1 MPVIDFEILFHQL
14 NGSESSGFPAIA
26 SPVHYSPGG
35 IAYLRKPG
43 VALLARPNF
52 NMGGLAGFLEGF
64 DPSLHFTEYL
74 DDPTRLPDGAQ
85 LCKVAGQV
93 CYMSFGRK
101 RTFNEHAERYF
112 NNLKSSGHGSVFEH
126 ATFSLLLYGISRSVT
141 HELIRH
147 RAGFGYCLTGDTL
160 IYSTHQIG
168 GKPDGVRKRR
178 LDELYAMTQT
188 PHGRSR
194 IKLLRLRCLD
204 ETTNTFV
211 AGRVKRIICSGL
223 KPVFTVKLTDG
234 KSITTTKEHRFL
246 TKDGWMTLE
255 DAVGG
260 LEITAN
266 GTVAY
271 GKQNVEL
278 MVNGRPIYQDAE
290 WLSEQ
295 YLTKGLSQAAIAEL
309 ADASPHAIRAWIR
322 KHGLQK
328 PAGSWTVG
336 KTPWNKG
343 LHYQSR
349 PRTDTERAAVR
360 ERMKGANNHRWRGG
374 TTKRAVALRRNVEP
388 LRPSIYARDNYC
400 CRLCGKQGGRLS
412 IHHILP
418 IWARPDLVYAP
429 DNMVTLCRAC
439 HFKVNNH
446 EEDYFEAFGRT
457 VEELRGATPPMA
469 RPRKPWLIPKP
480 MRIVSITYAGEQMTY
495 DIEMEEPHHNF
506 IANGILT
513 HNSQL
518 SQRYVSGRMLRFVE
532 RPEYQDDEDL
542 HNQFLQRIERAASE
556 YASLTNRLL
565 EMQQAGVSILSA
577 EARTDLRK
585 KVQQTARSVLPNETE
600 APIVVTGNARAWRHV
615 IEMRASPHA
624 ETEIRE
630 LALRIFLCLRLTD
643 PVLFGDYTIEELPD
657 GTYSVKTEYEKV

>member
-74 DDPTRLPDGAQ
+74 DDPTSLPDGAQ

-141 HELIRH
+141 HEMVRH
-147 RAGFGYCLTGDTL
+147 RAGFG
-160 IYSTHQIG
+160 
-168 GKPDGVRKRR
+168 
-178 LDELYAMTQT
+178 
-188 PHGRSR
+188 
-194 IKLLRLRCLD
+194 
-204 ETTNTFV
+204 F
-211 AGRVKRIICSGL
+211 
-223 KPVFTVKLTDG
+223 
-234 KSITTTKEHRFL
+234 
-246 TKDGWMTLE
+246 
-255 DAVGG
+255 
-260 LEITAN
+260 
-266 GTVAY
+266 
-271 GKQNVEL
+271 
-278 MVNGRPIYQDAE
+278 
-290 WLSEQ
+290 
-295 YLTKGLSQAAIAEL
+295 
-309 ADASPHAIRAWIR
+309 
-322 KHGLQK
+322 
-328 PAGSWTVG
+328 
-336 KTPWNKG
+336 
-343 LHYQSR
+343 
-349 PRTDTERAAVR
+349 
-360 ERMKGANNHRWRGG
+360 
-374 TTKRAVALRRNVEP
+374 
-388 LRPSIYARDNYC
+388 
-400 CRLCGKQGGRLS
+400 
-412 IHHILP
+412 
-418 IWARPDLVYAP
+418 
-429 DNMVTLCRAC
+429 
-439 HFKVNNH
+439 
-446 EEDYFEAFGRT
+446 
-457 VEELRGATPPMA
+457 
-469 RPRKPWLIPKP
+469 
-480 MRIVSITYAGEQMTY
+480 
-495 DIEMEEPHHNF
+495 
-506 IANGILT
+506 
-513 HNSQL
+513 SQL

-542 HNQFLQRIERAASE
+542 HSQFLQRIERAASE

-615 IEMRASPHA
+615 IEMRASAHA

-643 PVLFGDYTIEELPD
+643 PVLFGDYTIEQLAD
-657 GTYSVKTEYEKV
+657 GTYTVKTEFEKV

>member
-74 DDPTRLPDGAQ
+74 DDPTSLPDGAQ

-141 HELIRH
+141 HEMVRH
-147 RAGFGYCLTGDTL
+147 RAGFG
-160 IYSTHQIG
+160 
-168 GKPDGVRKRR
+168 
-178 LDELYAMTQT
+178 
-188 PHGRSR
+188 
-194 IKLLRLRCLD
+194 
-204 ETTNTFV
+204 F
-211 AGRVKRIICSGL
+211 
-223 KPVFTVKLTDG
+223 
-234 KSITTTKEHRFL
+234 
-246 TKDGWMTLE
+246 
-255 DAVGG
+255 
-260 LEITAN
+260 
-266 GTVAY
+266 
-271 GKQNVEL
+271 
-278 MVNGRPIYQDAE
+278 
-290 WLSEQ
+290 
-295 YLTKGLSQAAIAEL
+295 
-309 ADASPHAIRAWIR
+309 
-322 KHGLQK
+322 
-328 PAGSWTVG
+328 
-336 KTPWNKG
+336 
-343 LHYQSR
+343 
-349 PRTDTERAAVR
+349 
-360 ERMKGANNHRWRGG
+360 
-374 TTKRAVALRRNVEP
+374 
-388 LRPSIYARDNYC
+388 
-400 CRLCGKQGGRLS
+400 
-412 IHHILP
+412 
-418 IWARPDLVYAP
+418 
-429 DNMVTLCRAC
+429 
-439 HFKVNNH
+439 
-446 EEDYFEAFGRT
+446 
-457 VEELRGATPPMA
+457 
-469 RPRKPWLIPKP
+469 
-480 MRIVSITYAGEQMTY
+480 
-495 DIEMEEPHHNF
+495 
-506 IANGILT
+506 
-513 HNSQL
+513 SQL

-600 APIVVTGNARAWRHV
+600 APIVVTGNTRAWRHV

-643 PVLFGDYTIEELPD
+643 PVLFGDYTIEQLAD